1 MECMQSIHI
10 MATFQLTTSQ
20 GGRHGGFNLQTTDK
34 AFQLTTS
41 RGGRH
46 QQLWWHLRLDT
57 FQLTT
62 SRGGR
67 HAFGCLVQCFWHF
80 NSRPH
85 EEVDLSTVLSISD
98 SVHFNSRPHEEV
110 DRVPKITNDGIITF
124 QLTTSRGGRPR
135 QILNRRRKV
144 SISTHDLARRSTG
157 TIVHSSDRRLF
168 QLTTSRGGRHYP
180 L

>member
-41 RGGRH
+41 RGGRRASARTSADY
-46 QQLWWHLRLDT
+46 LI

-67 HAFGCLVQCFWHF
+67 HQRFDKRDRGCLYFNSRPHEEVDINNFGGIFVWTHF

-85 EEVDLSTVLSISD
+85 EEVDMHLVASS
-98 SVHFNSRPHEEV
+98 N
-110 DRVPKITNDGIITF
+110 
-124 QLTTSRGGRPR
+124 
-135 QILNRRRKV
+135 V
-144 SISTHDLARRSTG
+144 SGISTHDLTRRSTG
-157 TIVHSSDRRLF
+157 FRR
-168 QLTTSRGGRHYP
+168 
-180 L
+180 